1 MEIKKLQRQGEKL
14 PTKTDL
20 MRFAIKL
27 AKKAINPNPNPRVG
41 AVILR
46 NGKVVGEGWH
56 EKAGGPH
63 AEVLALK
70 QAGAKAKGGE
80 LFVTLEPCNHHGRTP
95 PCAQTVLKSGIKKV
109 FIGMLD
115 PNPLAAG
122 GAKFLRA
129 HGVEVTSGILKKECR
144 ELNRIW
150 LKSLSSRK
158 RGSQEKMPFVALKL
172 ALDER
177 GSTIS
182 KPGKK
187 WISSEKSR
195 REVMRLRRNFD
206 AIAVG
211 VGTIVADNPRLTIRG
226 LKVRQQPVRI
236 IFDPNERTPKNSKVL
251 KNSGETILITRQEF
265 PTYDLRKILEKL
277 FERGIR
283 SIFLEGGLT
292 TAQKF
297 LTKNLVDEIFIFQ
310 KSSKAKVKTW
320 QKKRLTKIGEFDDD
334 TLFHWQK

>member
-1 MEIKKLQRQGEKL
+1 
-14 PTKTDL
+14 
-20 MRFAIKL
+20 MRRAIFL
-27 AKKAINPNPNPRVG
+27 ASKAINPNPNPRVG
-41 AVILR
+41 AIILR
-46 NGKVVGEGWH
+46 NRKVVGEGWH

-80 LFVTLEPCNHHGRTP
+80 LFVTLEPCNHQGRTP

-122 GAKFLRA
+122 GAQFLRA
-129 HGVEVTSGILKKECR
+129 NGVGVKVGILEKDCR
-144 ELNRIW
+144 KLNRVW

-172 ALDER
+172 ALNER
-177 GSTIS
+177 GSTIP

-226 LKVRQQPVRI
+226 LKIAKQPARI
-236 IFDPNERTPKNSKVL
+236 IFDPNGRTPKNAKVL
-251 KNSGETILITRQEF
+251 KNSGETLLITRREF
-265 PTYDLRKILEKL
+265 PGYDLRKILKKL
-277 FERGIR
+277 YTRGIH

-292 TAQKF
+292 TAEKF
-297 LTKNLVDEIFIFQ
+297 LKANLIDEIFLFQ
-310 KSSKAKVKTW
+310 KGSKARIKIW
-320 QKKRLTKIGEFDDD
+320 QKKRLRKIEEFDGDA
-334 TLFHWQK
+334 LFYWQK